1 MIPQG
6 QFVVNSKDAHL
17 NEVRKMAQGVGVGA
31 YVVDAD
37 RIAIDL
43 IGTPTVST
51 IMLGALAGASGF
63 VSADSLE
70 SSVRERFSGNM
81 GDVNAK
87 MIRMGFK
94 EVHQV

>member
-1 MIPQG
+1 MIPNG
-6 QFVVNSKDAHL
+6 QFVVNSKDEHS
-17 NEVRKMAQGVGVGA
+17 NDVRRMAQSVGVAA

-37 RIAIDL
+37 KIAIDL

-70 SSVRERFSGNM
+70 SSVRERFHGNM

-94 EVHQV
+94 EVHQI